1 LGFWV
6 KVGGLGVLVP
16 VVHAFWTMGAT
27 VTGVMGRLM
36 MEQLHF
42 DLVPG
47 TAAISYGKLG
57 DGDTH

>member
-1 LGFWV
+1 ML
-6 KVGGLGVLVP
+6 L
-16 VVHAFWTMGAT
+16 VVHAFCTIGAT
-27 VTGVMGRLM
+27 VTGVIGKLIT
-36 MEQLHF
+36 EQLHL